1 MENSRAA
8 DLARVAAG
16 VVLCAVSG
24 ELFVRAIR
32 ASYFVAPGCALDYAS
47 LIGEC
52 R

>member
-24 ELFVRAIR
+24 ELFVRAI
-32 ASYFVAPGCALDYAS
+32 S
-47 LIGEC
+47 LRRDVRWIMLP
-52 R
+52 